1 MLQVL
6 NMMKS
11 FWLCFVPLFVA
22 VDAVG
27 VLPLFIN
34 LTEGIDNQKIRRTVL
49 QSMITALIVALAFI
63 ALGTVILKLLGIT
76 VADFMIAGGTLL
88 FVISIRDILS
98 TEKRSYA
105 VDPESMGAVP
115 IGVPLITGPAV
126 LTTSMLLINEHSLF
140 ITSAAIIINILI
152 AGGVFVFAPFIHKVL
167 GKTGSKTVSK
177 ITSLLLAAIGVM
189 IVRRGIAVFI
199 AQGIQF

>member
-1 MLQVL
+1 
-6 NMMKS
+6 MMES

-22 VDAVG
+22 VDAIG
-27 VLPLFIN
+27 GLPLFIN
-34 LTEGIDNQKIRRTVL
+34 LTEDIEAKEVRRIVL
-49 QSMITALIVALAFI
+49 QSMITALIVALLFI
-63 ALGTVILKLLGIT
+63 IGGTLILRLLGVT
-76 VADFMIAGGTLL
+76 VPDFMIAGGTLL

-98 TEKRSYA
+98 TEKRSYV

-126 LTTSMLLINEHSLF
+126 LTTSLLLINEHSLLM
-140 ITSAAIIINILI
+140 TATAISVNILI
-152 AGGVFVFAPFIHKVL
+152 AGVVFYFSPFINKVL

-189 IVRRGIAVFI
+189 IVRRGVAAFI
-199 AQGIQF
+199 AQGISF

>member
-1 MLQVL
+1 
-6 NMMKS
+6 MMKS

-22 VDAVG
+22 VDAIG

-34 LTEGIDNQKIRRTVL
+34 LTEDIEAKKVRRIVL
-49 QSMITALIVALAFI
+49 QSMITALMVALVFI
-63 ALGTVILKLLGIT
+63 AAGTAILRLLGVT

-98 TEKRSYA
+98 TEKRSYV

-126 LTTSMLLINEHSLF
+126 LTTSLLLINEHSLF
-140 ITSAAIIINILI
+140 ITATAISCNILI
-152 AGGVFVFAPFIHKVL
+152 AGGVFYFSPFINKVL

-189 IVRRGIAVFI
+189 IIRRGVAAFI
-199 AQGIQF
+199 AQGISF